1 MVLPKIVKCES
12 PKVEQQMV
20 QNPEPRLIKS
30 EMDLAY
36 MYKLVIFINILLV
49 LLCNLSF
56 FPSG

>member
-36 MYKLVIFINILLV
+36 MYKLVIFINIL
-49 LLCNLSF
+49 N
-56 FPSG
+56 